1 MSYEFLTVEKDGFV
15 ATVTLNRPDNLN
27 ALSADLMHE
36 ICDVADS
43 FEYDVDTRA
52 VIFTGTGKHFSAG
65 ADLKDPKR
73 AAMAD
78 RTMNERRR
86 HTHLGQKMATKLQAI
101 SQITVAAINGVA
113 LGGGGV
119 IVSALDFRIGADDC
133 RVGYPEIDRGMNLSW
148 FGLPLCLRLVGP
160 SRAKRM
166 VILGQ
171 MEDAETLLNWGFLD
185 EVVPKDE
192 LMDAARKMADA
203 YASKPP
209 IPAQMIKRSANV
221 LSGGI
226 DQSLM
231 HMDIDQFILTTMTND
246 YVEGVSSFMEK
257 REPEFK
263 GD

>member
-1 MSYEFLTVEKDGFV
+1 MSYEFLTVEKDGYI
-15 ATVTLNRPDNLN
+15 ATVTLNRPDRMN

-43 FEYDVDTRA
+43 FEYDVDTRC
-52 VIFTGTGKHFSAG
+52 VIFTGTGKHFTAG

-78 RTMNERRR
+78 RTLNERRR
-86 HTHLGQKMATKLQAI
+86 HTHLGQKMANKLVNI
-101 SQITVAAINGVA
+101 SQITIAAINGVA

-119 IVSALDFRIGADDC
+119 IVSALDFRIGAEDC

-148 FGLPLCLRLVGP
+148 YGLPLCLRLVGP

-171 MEDAETLLNWGFLD
+171 HEDAQTLLNWGFLD
-185 EVVPKDE
+185 EVVPNEE
-192 LMDAARKMADA
+192 LMNAARKMADA

-231 HMDIDQFILTTMTND
+231 HMDTDQFMLTTMSKD
-246 YVEGVSSFMEK
+246 YIEGVKSFMEK
-257 REPEFK
+257 RPPEFK

>member
-1 MSYEFLTVEKDGFV
+1 M
-15 ATVTLNRPDNLN
+15 
-27 ALSADLMHE
+27 
-36 ICDVADS
+36 
-43 FEYDVDTRA
+43 
-52 VIFTGTGKHFSAG
+52 
-65 ADLKDPKR
+65 
-73 AAMAD
+73 
-78 RTMNERRR
+78 
-86 HTHLGQKMATKLQAI
+86 
-101 SQITVAAINGVA
+101 
-113 LGGGGV
+113 

-148 FGLPLCLRLVGP
+148 YGLPLCLRLVGP

-171 MEDAETLLNWGFLD
+171 HEDAETLLNWGFLD
-185 EVVPKDE
+185 EVVPKEE
-192 LMDAARKMADA
+192 LMAAARKMADV

-231 HMDIDQFILTTMTND
+231 HMDTDQFILTTMSND
-246 YVEGVSSFMEK
+246 YKEGISSFMEK
-257 REPEFK
+257 RTPEFK